1 VLYEWTI
8 TFLFLLLAVI
18 MHRIAALKIYW
29 KIASAPFHASAGTAI
44 IFFSVGNFTK
54 YFFHAGYDLLTIV
67 PLLVSP

>member
-8 TFLFLLLAVI
+8 TILFLLLAVI

-44 IFFSVGNFTK
+44 ILSMSNFTK